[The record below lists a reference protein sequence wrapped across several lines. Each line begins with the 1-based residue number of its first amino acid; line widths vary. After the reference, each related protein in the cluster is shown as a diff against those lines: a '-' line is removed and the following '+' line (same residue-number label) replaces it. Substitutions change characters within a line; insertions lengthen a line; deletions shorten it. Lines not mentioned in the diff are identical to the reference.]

1 MKVFLT
7 GGSGLLGQH
16 LVRELDERGI
26 EHHSPTHA
34 AFNVIEDRL
43 GDVILWGG
51 FKPDVVIHCAAVAR
65 YRDVEKD
72 LARALRTN
80 IVGTCNLIQECIS
93 HDIRMVYISTDH
105 VFDGLDGPYGIDD
118 KINPLTKYAKSKAA
132 GELAVRTY
140 DNSLVIRTSFCPPE
154 FMFDTAYTD
163 KWSSQDYVDKVAP
176 KILDKCLGDQVGVCH
191 VGHPRRTFYDL
202 AVERHPDIK
211 KGSVAEIMKTSKVPI
226 LVDTSLRLDND
237 V

>member
-7 GGSGLLGQH
+7 GGSGLLGKC
-16 LVRELDERGI
+16 LVNELDKRGI
-26 EHHSPTHA
+26 NHFSPIRT
-34 AFNVIEDRL
+34 AFNVVEHRL
-43 GDVILWGG
+43 GEVIRWLE
-51 FKPDVVIHCAAVAR
+51 FTPDVVIHCAAVAR

-72 LARALRTN
+72 LAGALRTN

-118 KINPLTKYAKSKAA
+118 KINPLTKYAKTKAA

-154 FMFDTAYTD
+154 FLFDTAYTD

>member
-1 MKVFLT
+1 MNVFLT
-7 GGSGLLGQH
+7 GGSGLLGKQ
-16 LVRELDERGI
+16 LVNELDKRGVR
-26 EHHSPTHA
+26 HHSPTHT
-34 AFNVIEDRL
+34 AFNVIEQRL

-72 LARALRTN
+72 IGKALGTN
-80 IVGTCNLIQECIS
+80 VIGTCHLIRECIQ

-105 VFDGLDGPYGIDD
+105 VFDGLDGPYGVGD
-118 KINPLTKYAKSKAA
+118 KINPITKYAKTKAA

-140 DNSLVIRTSFCPPE
+140 DNSLVIRTSFCPSE

-163 KWSSQDYVDKVAP
+163 KWTSQDYVDKVAP
-176 KILDKCLGDQVGVCH
+176 KILDKCLSDQVGVCH
-191 VGHPRRTFYDL
+191 VGHPRRSFYDL

-211 KGSVAEIMKTSKVPI
+211 KGSVAEIVKTSKVPI
-226 LVDTSLRLDND
+226 LIDTSLGDII
-237 V
+237 

>member
-34 AFNVIEDRL
+34 AFNVIGDCL

-72 LARALRTN
+72 LAGALRTN

-118 KINPLTKYAKSKAA
+118 KINPRTKYAKTKAA

-154 FMFDTAYTD
+154 FLFDTAYTD

-176 KILDKCLGDQVGVCH
+176 KILDKCLSDQVGVCH